1 MTKRLNKRLLDSQ
14 APVHEN
20 SRMTSRGADQTA
32 AKLLQATHDLLVER
46 SGQSASVSEIC
57 ARAQVNV
64 AMVKYC
70 FGSKDGLL
78 DALLERALRQL
89 ARELERLAGTKLAPE
104 AKLRRHVAE
113 VVRNYVRYPYVN
125 RLMNERLLSA
135 EPEAVDRISRSFA
148 VPARDWYATLL
159 AEGHAQGQWRRFD
172 PTLFFFAVVGLCE
185 FLFSARPL
193 LERAF
198 GESIDA
204 GLVERFSSQVADLV
218 MSGVSSGAIVET
230 DSCGAIERA

>member
-1 MTKRLNKRLLDSQ
+1 LKVKAEMPENPAT
-14 APVHEN
+14 AP
-20 SRMTSRGADQTA
+20 RGADQTA

-57 ARAQVNV
+57 ARAEVNV

-89 ARELERLAGTKLAPE
+89 AGELERLSSAELAPE

-148 VPARDWYATLL
+148 IPARDWYALLL
-159 AEGHAQGQWRRFD
+159 AEGRAQGGWRSFD
-172 PTLFFFAVVGLCE
+172 PTLFFFAVIGLCE

-198 GESIDA
+198 GESLDGA
-204 GLVERFSSQVADLV
+204 LVERFSGQIADLV
-218 MSGVSSGAIVET
+218 MAGVAAE
-230 DSCGAIERA
+230 

>member
-1 MTKRLNKRLLDSQ
+1 LKVKPLIEDNPPI
-14 APVHEN
+14 AV
-20 SRMTSRGADQTA
+20 RGADQTA
-32 AKLLQATHDLLVER
+32 AKLLQAAHDLLVER

-57 ARAQVNV
+57 ARAEVNV

-89 ARELERLAGTKLAPE
+89 AAELAPLSEADLAPE

-125 RLMNERLLSA
+125 RLMNQRLLSA
-135 EPEAVDRISRSFA
+135 DPEAVDRISRSFA
-148 VPARDWYATLL
+148 IPARDWYALLL
-159 AEGHAQGQWRRFD
+159 AEGRAQSEWRRFD
-172 PTLFFFAVVGLCE
+172 PTLFFFAVIGLCE

-204 GLVERFSSQVADLV
+204 TLVERFSRQIADLV
-218 MSGVSSGAIVET
+218 ISGVAAG
-230 DSCGAIERA
+230 

>member
-1 MTKRLNKRLLDSQ
+1 LR
-14 APVHEN
+14 V
-20 SRMTSRGADQTA
+20 TSRGADQTA

-46 SGQSASVSEIC
+46 AGQSASVSEIC

-78 DALLERALRQL
+78 DALLEQALRQL
-89 ARELERLAGTKLAPE
+89 ARELQRLAETELSPE
-104 AKLRRHVAE
+104 EKLRRHVAE
-113 VVRNYVRYPYVN
+113 VVHNYVRFPYVN

-135 EPEAVDRISRSFA
+135 DPDAVDQISRSFA
-148 VPARDWYATLL
+148 LPARDWYATLL
-159 AEGHAQGQWRRFD
+159 ADGHAEGQWRTFD
-172 PTLFFFAVVGLCE
+172 PTFFFFFVVGLCE

-193 LERAF
+193 LERGF

-204 GLVERFSSQVADLV
+204 DFVERFSSQLSDFVI
-218 MSGVSSGAIVET
+218 SGV
-230 DSCGAIERA
+230 SCGAIVVTNSCGATDGIG

>member
-1 MTKRLNKRLLDSQ
+1 MNRSLNERLVESQ
-14 APVHEN
+14 GSLEEN
-20 SRMTSRGADQTA
+20 PPMPSRRADQTA
-32 AKLLQATHDLLVER
+32 TRLLDATHALLVER
-46 SGQSASVSEIC
+46 AGRGASVSEIC
-57 ARAQVNV
+57 ARAEVNV

-70 FGSKDGLL
+70 FGSKDALL

-89 ARELERLAGTKLAPE
+89 AAELERLAGSELPPE

-113 VVRNYVRYPYVN
+113 VVRNYVRFPYVN
-125 RLMNERLLSA
+125 RLMNERLLAA
-135 EPEAVDRISRSFA
+135 EPDAVDRISRSFA
-148 VPARDWYATLL
+148 RPARDWYATLL
-159 AEGHAQGQWRRFD
+159 AEGRLQAGWRELD

-204 GLVERFSSQVADLV
+204 GLVERYSAQVADLV
-218 MSGVSSGAIVET
+218 IGGVAAVAIVAT
-230 DSCGAIERA
+230 NSCHPPGGD